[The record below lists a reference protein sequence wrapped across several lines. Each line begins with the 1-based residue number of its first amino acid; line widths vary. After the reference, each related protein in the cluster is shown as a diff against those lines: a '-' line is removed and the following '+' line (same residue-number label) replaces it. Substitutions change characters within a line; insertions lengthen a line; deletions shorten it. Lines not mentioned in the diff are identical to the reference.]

1 MPANLVPRAIAPNI
15 LAALADTPVVVVNG
29 PRQAG
34 KTTLVR
40 SLAYPGT
47 VQVASLD
54 DPIAR
59 SAAAGDPRAF
69 VERPVDTL
77 VIDEAQLEPGLFRA
91 IKASVDA
98 DRRPGRFLLTGSSR
112 LLAAPDMADSLV
124 GRVETIDLWPFAE
137 RELTDSGGPSFA
149 DAVFD
154 EPSAL
159 LHSAA
164 MTRSDVGQRLLRG
177 GYPEAVR
184 REPARR
190 RVWFDS
196 YVRTITQRVIR
207 ELADLERLADI
218 PRLLSLCAART
229 GTELNTASI
238 AGELGTPARTISAH
252 LAHLATAFL
261 IRLIPAWSTNLSA
274 KVVRRPKLVMADVGL
289 AAHLQG
295 LTTAGLNRPQAQFG
309 PLLETLVATE
319 LVRQLS
325 WSQGFS
331 TLWHFRDRSGVEV
344 DLVLERPD
352 GRIVGIEV
360 KATSTPRPEDLK
372 GLRFLADRL
381 GDRFQFGCL
390 LSTAPEA
397 TPFGARLAALPLSRL
412 WLPTAA

>member
-1 MPANLVPRAIAPNI
+1 ME
-15 LAALADTPVVVVNG
+15 ALADTPVVVVNG

-40 SLAYPGT
+40 SLPYNGT
-47 VQVASLD
+47 VEVVSLD
-54 DPIAR
+54 DPTAR
-59 SAAAGDPRAF
+59 AAARADPRAF
-69 VERPVDTL
+69 VERPIDTL
-77 VIDEAQLEPGLFRA
+77 VIDEAQLEPALFRA

-98 DRRPGRFLLTGSSR
+98 DRRAGRFLLTGSSR

-124 GRVETIDLWPFAE
+124 GRVETIELWPFAE
-137 RELTDSGGPSFA
+137 RELVDAAGPSFV
-149 DAVFD
+149 DDVFD
-154 EPSAL
+154 DPSAL
-159 LHSAA
+159 IRRAA
-164 MTRSDVGQRLLRG
+164 VTRTDLGERLLRG
-177 GYPEAVR
+177 GFPESVR
-184 REPARR
+184 RRPARR
-190 RVWFDS
+190 RAWFDN

-218 PRLLSLCAART
+218 PRLLTLCAVRT
-229 GTELNTASI
+229 GTELNAASI
-238 AGELGTPARTISAH
+238 ASDLGIPARTVSAH

-274 KVVRRPKLVMADVGL
+274 KVVRRPKLVLADVGL

-295 LTTAGLNRPQAQFG
+295 VTPAGIARPQTPLG

-344 DLVLERPD
+344 DLVLEHPD
-352 GRIVGIEV
+352 GRVVGIEV
-360 KATSTPRPEDLK
+360 KATGTPRAEDLR

-381 GDRFQFGCL
+381 GDRFHFGCL

-397 TPFGARLAALPLSRL
+397 TPFGPKIAALPLSRL
-412 WLPTAA
+412 WTPPG

>member
-1 MPANLVPRAIAPNI
+1 
-15 LAALADTPVVVVNG
+15 
-29 PRQAG
+29 
-34 KTTLVR
+34 
-40 SLAYPGT
+40 
-47 VQVASLD
+47 
-54 DPIAR
+54 
-59 SAAAGDPRAF
+59 
-69 VERPVDTL
+69 
-77 VIDEAQLEPGLFRA
+77 LFRA

-124 GRVETIDLWPFAE
+124 GRVETVELWPFAE
-137 RELTDSGGPSFA
+137 RKLVDVSGPSFV

-154 EPSAL
+154 QPGQL
-159 LHSAA
+159 LRSGSL
-164 MTRSDVGQRLLRG
+164 TRAELGERLLRG
-177 GYPEAVR
+177 GFPEAVR
-184 REPARR
+184 RQPAPR
-190 RVWFDS
+190 RVWFDN

-229 GTELNTASI
+229 GTELNAASI
-238 AGELGTPARTISAH
+238 AGELGIPARTISAH

-261 IRLIPAWSTNLSA
+261 VRLIPAWSTNLSA

-295 LTTAGLNRPQAQFG
+295 VTAAGLARPQTQFG
-309 PLLETLVATE
+309 PLLETLVTTE

-325 WSQGFS
+325 WSPNFS

-344 DLVLERPD
+344 DLLLEHPD

-360 KATSTPRPEDLK
+360 KATGTPHLDDLK
-372 GLRFLADRL
+372 SLRFLAERL
-381 GDRFQFGCL
+381 GDRFHFGCL

-397 TPFGARLAALPLSRL
+397 TPFGPKLAALPLSRL
-412 WLPTAA
+412 WDPLG